1 MAGSSTDSALDLPA
15 VEASLNLWGQDPTG
29 PLTARQIAGGRS
41 NLTFFLTDAA
51 NRRWVLR
58 RPPLGHVMA
67 TAHDVAREARV
78 LQALADAVP
87 VPSVIGTGHDRDGMA
102 YYVMDEVCGQVIRTA
117 ADAGTLDP
125 SARTRCGHSLMKGL
139 ARLHRVEPEAVGL
152 GSLGRGTDYLKRQI
166 SAWQRMGDQY
176 RNQPFPEADE
186 VRDRLLATA
195 PRQEHVSLV
204 HGDYRLDNVLVAGD
218 GSLNAILDWE
228 LCTRGDPS
236 VDLAVCLYYWTEATD
251 LIHPFPDPPTIGRG
265 FLTREELLA
274 AYVAAGGRELPR
286 REYYFAYAAWR
297 LALVLEGVLGRFA
310 AGAYGNPDP
319 AEQNRL
325 SRTVKLLVA
334 HAEELLD
341 DEARR

>member
-1 MAGSSTDSALDLPA
+1 
-15 VEASLNLWGQDPTG
+15 
-29 PLTARQIAGGRS
+29 
-41 NLTFFLTDAA
+41 
-51 NRRWVLR
+51 
-58 RPPLGHVMA
+58 
-67 TAHDVAREARV
+67 
-78 LQALADAVP
+78 
-87 VPSVIGTGHDRDGMA
+87 
-102 YYVMDEVCGQVIRTA
+102 
-117 ADAGTLDP
+117 
-125 SARTRCGHSLMKGL
+125 
-139 ARLHRVEPEAVGL
+139 
-152 GSLGRGTDYLKRQI
+152 
-166 SAWQRMGDQY
+166 MGDQY